1 MKLFNKL
8 NIIYNKSGFNIA
20 NVYLTNLNINN
31 QIKRISY
38 DYSKI
43 SSIINKNL
51 NKYSKYS
58 FSKANKQ
65 QQQQQQPPKNK
76 TEDVSLKLKE
86 EQLSSNITNKDA
98 FHYSFNVNR
107 PEFKLYEDQ
116 TQEDKDLNQRLKNK
130 EISLYF
136 GGNQYLNKW
145 KKATD
150 WEFLA
155 KRMRRTYLNSGHQS
169 KHPVIIPVKRI
180 RNNLDNFI
188 DLARRK
194 KEIVAV
200 INARDE
206 FPEMQVVIDLKYI
219 QRLEK

>member
-58 FSKANKQ
+58 FSKANK